1 MPEPCPAWLATG
13 LSAIRPCDRFPP
25 QRLSTSRHWRT
36 LVNAAFERCFRS
48 CILRW
53 TPNCV
58 DVRNQ
63 DSCLIDR
70 YLGRLGNAVVTHA
83 LDPEDPSTIDRMRRQ
98 PARTKARLGVGPV
111 RIQVGDEEL
120 LP

>member
-13 LSAIRPCDRFPP
+13 LSAIRPCDRPP

-36 LVNAAFERCFRS
+36 LVNSAFERRIRS
-48 CILRW
+48 CFLRW

-70 YLGRLGNAVVTHA
+70 HLGRLGNAVVTHA

-98 PARTKARLGVGPV
+98 AARTKARLGVGPV
-111 RIQVGDEEL
+111 RIHVGDEEL